1 MEFLGRR
8 PNMPEVSSLILPA
21 FIAGVLTFLAPCTL
35 PLVPA
40 YLGFISGASA
50 KDRQNPK
57 LAMVVRRR
65 ALQNGICYVVG
76 FSLVF
81 IALGLLFGIG
91 GAALAKYQDVLEKVG
106 GAFVLFFGLYL
117 TGTFDRIPAIHKLL
131 TTEKRFHIGTTLKP
145 GTAPSSFIFGA
156 TFAFG
161 WTPCVG
167 PILGSILFLA
177 SSTATAWQ
185 GAFLLSIFSLG
196 LAIPF
201 LLIAWGVGHAT
212 QTIRRLSKILPYVS
226 LVGGVLLIGLGILLL
241 TDQLGI
247 WLSWTYQIFEI
258 FQYERLLDYL

>member
-1 MEFLGRR
+1 MFET
-8 PNMPEVSSLILPA
+8 SSLMIPA
-21 FIAGVLTFLAPCTL
+21 LIAGVLTFLAPCTL

-50 KDRQNPK
+50 KDMQDPR
-57 LAMVVRRR
+57 LATVIRRR
-65 ALQNGICYVVG
+65 VLLNGVFYVLG
-76 FSLVF
+76 FSFVF
-81 IALGLLFGIG
+81 VGLGLLFGIG
-91 GAALAKYQDVLEKVG
+91 GAALGMYQDALEKIG
-106 GAFVLFFGLYL
+106 GVFILIFGFYLIGVL
-117 TGTFDRIPAIHKLL
+117 DKIPFIHKFL
-131 TTEKRFHIGTTLKP
+131 TTEKRFHFGTTLKP
-145 GTAPSSFIFGA
+145 GTAPSSFILGA

-167 PILGSILFLA
+167 PILGSILLLA

-185 GAFLLSIFSLG
+185 GAFLLSVFSLG

-212 QTIRRLSKILPYVS
+212 QTIKQLSKILPYVS
-226 LVGGVLLIGLGILLL
+226 FIGGALLILLGVLLL

-247 WLSWTYQIFEI
+247 WLSWTYQIFEV

>member
-1 MEFLGRR
+1 MLETA
-8 PNMPEVSSLILPA
+8 PLIIPA

-50 KDRQNPK
+50 KDMQNLR
-57 LAMVVRRR
+57 LATDIRR
-65 ALQNGICYVVG
+65 LVLLNGVFYVLG
-76 FSLVF
+76 FSFVF
-81 IALGLLFGIG
+81 VGLGLLFGIG
-91 GAALAKYQDVLEKVG
+91 GAALVTYQDVLEKVG

-117 TGTFDRIPAIHKLL
+117 TGALDRMPSVHAWL
-131 TTEKRFHIGTTLKP
+131 TTEKRFHLGTTLKP

-185 GAFLLSIFSLG
+185 GAFLLSVFSLG

-201 LLIAWGVGHAT
+201 LLIALGVGHAT
-212 QTIRRLSKILPYVS
+212 QTIKQLSKILPYVS
-226 LVGGVLLIGLGILLL
+226 FVGGALLILLGVLLL
-241 TDQLGI
+241 TDRLGI
-247 WLSWTYQIFEI
+247 WLSWAYQFFEI

>member
-1 MEFLGRR
+1 
-8 PNMPEVSSLILPA
+8 MPEATSLILPA
-21 FIAGVLTFLAPCTL
+21 FIAGLLTFLAPCTL

-50 KDRQNPK
+50 KEMQNPK
-57 LAMVVRRR
+57 LATVIRRR
-65 ALQNGICYVVG
+65 VLRNGVFYVLG

-81 IALGLLFGIG
+81 IVLGLLFGIG
-91 GAALAKYQDVLEKVG
+91 GAALAQYQDVLIKVG
-106 GAFVLFFGLYL
+106 GVFILFFGLYL
-117 TGTFDRIPAIHKLL
+117 IGVFDKIPAVHTFL
-131 TTEKRFHIGTTLKP
+131 TTEKRFHLGPTLKP

-156 TFAFG
+156 TFALG

-177 SSTATAWQ
+177 SSTATAAQ
-185 GAFLLSIFSLG
+185 GAFLLGIFSLG

-212 QTIRRLSKILPYVS
+212 QTVRRLSVVLPYISV
-226 LVGGVLLIGLGILLL
+226 VGGVLLIGLGILLL

-247 WLSWTYQIFEI
+247 WLSWTYQLFEI